1 MEYKII
7 IDSREQRKLKFKE
20 NTIIKKLDAGDY
32 GAEING
38 VLLPLVIERKSGI
51 DLLGTLTKGH
61 LRFQAE
67 LGRAHE
73 KGTKLIVL
81 VECSYT
87 NFITKRFK
95 GAEHSRLPAE
105 TLMKIVHSTMLSH
118 DLEIVFCNDRK
129 EMKLYITN
137 HLELLAKRELKYNR
151 EAYGLK
157 KIEK

>member
-7 IDSREQRKLKFKE
+7 VDTREQLPLKFE
-20 NTIIKKLDAGDY
+20 NSISKCLNVGDY

-38 VLLPLVIERKSGI
+38 ILLPVVLDRKSPN
-51 DLLGTLTKGH
+51 DCLGTLVQSH
-61 LRFQAE
+61 ERFKKE
-67 LGRAHE
+67 INRA
-73 KGTKLIVL
+73 KDQGLKLIMI

-87 NFITKRFK
+87 NFITKNFK
-95 GAEHSRLPAE
+95 GAEHSRIPPA
-105 TLMKIVHSTMLSH
+105 TLVKILHSTMLSH

-129 EMKLYITN
+129 EMKSYITN